1 MSTKKKRPSRPPH
14 RPGAGKPER
23 YVQPSLLLGLKMKP
37 SYGYELIQ
45 SIQTF
50 GFVEGQAAPGMIY
63 RHLRGLEVDG
73 LVRSEWLTEGSGP
86 AKRMYYLTADGE
98 QALLLWIEYM
108 KSQAQKLADFI
119 KKHRELTG

>member
-1 MSTKKKRPSRPPH
+1 MSSNGKKGRRPAA

-45 SIQTF
+45 GIQKF
-50 GFVEGQAAPGMIY
+50 GFVQGQAPPGMIY
-63 RHLRGLEVDG
+63 RHLRGLEEDG
-73 LVRSEWLTEGSGP
+73 LVRSEWLTAGSGP

-98 QALLLWIEYM
+98 EALLLWIEYM
-108 KSQAQKLADFI
+108 KQQARNLSAFI
-119 KKHRELTG
+119 ERHRRLTA